1 MKNYKM
7 IPKITLWSLLALG
20 IVFIALFFLG
30 GSNGSLEVAGDFLD
44 IPRFTDAFLI
54 WNYILF
60 GVVVL
65 ITLGVV
71 CVDFAN
77 NWKTNRRKAYMTL
90 GVVGGFIL
98 LALICWFL
106 GSPEKINIIGYEG
119 TDNEGAWAQ
128 LADAVIYACYF
139 LFIATIGTMIWG
151 YVHKTVEVNHIY
163 HGKESPTDQRQ
174 LYGRHLVPVA
184 DFLLGDHLYGCEP
197 RTGSPSAC
205 AYSA

>member
-1 MKNYKM
+1 MKNYNL

-20 IVFIALFFLG
+20 IAFIALFFLG

-60 GVVVL
+60 GLVVL
-65 ITLGVV
+65 LTLAVV

-77 NWKTNRRKAYMTL
+77 NWKNNRRKAYMTL
-90 GVVGGFIL
+90 GVVCGFIV
-98 LALICWFL
+98 LACLCWFL

-119 TDNEGAWAQ
+119 TDNEGFWAQ

-139 LFIATIGTMIWG
+139 LVIGTIGTMIWG
-151 YVHKTVEVNHIY
+151 YCYTK
-163 HGKESPTDQRQ
+163 KLSK
-174 LYGRHLVPVA
+174 
-184 DFLLGDHLYGCEP
+184 
-197 RTGSPSAC
+197 
-205 AYSA
+205 